1 MRRRS
6 LMSAGIAAAAAAIGR
21 ARAAQSAPPPQS
33 RLAQASQLPQRRPAG
48 AAAADSGPGGR
59 SPTLGV
65 ALGSG
70 SVHGLAHLG
79 VLRVLLSQGLRPG
92 VIAGTS
98 AGAIIGALWA
108 AGMAQDAIEATA
120 LDLDWQGIG
129 SLTWPTRGLM
139 TNAPL
144 QRRIEQA
151 VGERR
156 LEALPTTFGAVATNV
171 VDGSRVLLRTG
182 RVGLAVGASSCIPV
196 LFEPVRIDGLDLFDG
211 SLTEP
216 VPVDSAHEMGA
227 DFVVAVDVAYR
238 PADARPKGVA
248 DMAFQMMHI
257 MINALIDEQIGRAEF
272 IVRIELHH
280 LMRRGWTAQTL
291 IDEGERAMRAA
302 WPELSERLRQAGFR
316 QPRR

>member
-1 MRRRS
+1 
-6 LMSAGIAAAAAAIGR
+6 MSAGIAAAAAAIGS
-21 ARAAQSAPPPQS
+21 ARAAQSAPPGDQT
-33 RLAQASQLPQRRPAG
+33 RLSQASQPPQRRTAG
-48 AAAADSGPGGR
+48 AAAADSGPRGG

-79 VLRVLLSQGLRPG
+79 VLRVLRSEGLRPG

-108 AGMAQDAIEATA
+108 AGMEQDAIESTA

-156 LEALPTTFGAVATNV
+156 LEALPVPFGAVATDV
-171 VDGSRVLLRTG
+171 LDGSRVLLRKG
-182 RVGLAVGASSCIPV
+182 RVGLAVGASSSIPV
-196 LFEPVRIDGLDLFDG
+196 LFEPVRVDGLDLFDG

-216 VPVDSAHEMGA
+216 VPVDSAREMGA

-238 PADARPKGVA
+238 PNDARPKGVT

-257 MINALIDEQIGRAEF
+257 MINALINEQIGRAEF

-280 LMRRGWTAQTL
+280 LMHRGWTPQTL
-291 IDEGERAMRAA
+291 IDEGARAMRAA
-302 WPELSERLRQAGFR
+302 WPALSERLRQAGFR

>member
-1 MRRRS
+1 
-6 LMSAGIAAAAAAIGR
+6 MSAGIAAAAAAIGR
-21 ARAAQSAPPPQS
+21 ARAAQSAPLPDQT
-33 RLAQASQLPQRRPAG
+33 RLSQASQLPQRRPAG
-48 AAAADSGPGGR
+48 AAAADSGPAAG
-59 SPTLGV
+59 SPALGV

-79 VLRVLLSQGLRPG
+79 VLRVFRSEGLRPG

-108 AGMAQDAIEATA
+108 AGMEQDAIESTA
-120 LDLDWQGIG
+120 LELDWQGIG

-171 VDGSRVLLRTG
+171 VDGSRVLLRKG
-182 RVGLAVGASSCIPV
+182 RVGPAVGASSSIPV
-196 LFEPVRIDGLDLFDG
+196 LFEPVRIGGVELFDG

-238 PADARPKGVA
+238 PHDARPKGVA

-257 MINALIDEQIGRAEF
+257 MINALINEQIGRAEF
-272 IVRIELHH
+272 VVRIELHH

-291 IDEGERAMRAA
+291 IDEGERAMRVAL
-302 WPELSERLRQAGFR
+302 PELYERLRQAGFR
-316 QPRR
+316 PPRR